1 MGYGTSAYGLG
12 SYGGGGGTLSVDRA
26 WAISTHGVHVELTA
40 AARAI
45 DAFDIGD
52 ALNPVTWSVVKRDS
66 GEILTVISSEMADDA
81 TATKFNLTVLEPLGD
96 ATVVHTVGSDELLAA
111 DLSAIVAPYTAEFR
125 GVTEGSIVEPN
136 QVRRQRWRDLANPVR
151 IDGANGH
158 LVGSIVIGSD
168 GDYDTEEGEAVA
180 RKMVIRRVTTPRG
193 AFRHLPNFGV
203 GFLIKE
209 PLPQG
214 GDLAKLSKEV
224 EDQVLQEPDIT
235 AVRAEVSILY
245 TNVVLVRVRAKMGN
259 GVTFNVGVRRG
270 GDGTFV
276 EF

>member
-1 MGYGTSAYGLG
+1 MFGLGPYGTSGF
-12 SYGGGGGTLSVDRA
+12 GGGGSSLSILRA

-40 AARAI
+40 PARAI

-52 ALNPVTWSVVKRDS
+52 ALNPITWTVTRLDT
-66 GEILTVISSEMADDA
+66 GDPLTVIGVAQSEDA
-81 TATKFNLTVLEPLGD
+81 SATKFDLTTLEPLGD
-96 ATVVHTVGSDELLAA
+96 ATISHRVESVELLAA
-111 DLSAIVAPYTAEFR
+111 DGSLIVAPYNADFP
-125 GVTEGSIVEPN
+125 GVTEGLAVEPN
-136 QVRRQRWRDLANPVR
+136 LVRRQRWRDLANPATV
-151 IDGANGH
+151 DGANGH

-180 RKMVIRRVTTPRG
+180 RKMVMRRITTPRG

-209 PLPQG
+209 PLPGG
-214 GDLAKLSKEV
+214 GDLSKLSKEV
-224 EDQVLQEPDIT
+224 EDQVMAEPDI
-235 AVRAEVSILY
+235 AAARAEVRILAA
-245 TNVVLVRVRAKMGN
+245 NVILIRVRAKMAN
-259 GVTFNVGVRRG
+259 GVAFSVGVRRG